1 MTPDAKGTTSRHE
14 VQRNPGRAPDS
25 RPGGSD
31 EPSPRNNYD
40 PRMDSASLSRAFF
53 DAFRRRDLDTMF
65 SMMAEDVRYE
75 MPGSPVLTTRDSV
88 RDMYVALLAAIGD
101 AEMRVLECIAEG
113 NKTAL
118 ILSLPGS
125 DEVGGS
131 IFHEWS
137 DDGLLLRYQAFTRM
151 PGPPPTPEA

>member
-1 MTPDAKGTTSRHE
+1 MGRKPPIEWGTRRPRSGGKRGGGYDAPMTSAKAILFPAALQAAGT
-14 VQRNPGRAPDS
+14 ADS
-25 RPGGSD
+25 PF
-31 EPSPRNNYD
+31 E
-40 PRMDSASLSRAFF
+40 A
-53 DAFRRRDLDTMF
+53 
-65 SMMAEDVRYE
+65 
-75 MPGSPVLTTRDSV
+75 
-88 RDMYVALLAAIGD
+88 VALLAAIGD

-151 PGPPPTPEA
+151 PGPPPTSEV